1 MAIPLLQYKGLNARK
16 QVAISSYLELYMV
29 SLKNYLFARH
39 LFHLNS
45 SLLQMII
52 VLHPSRIRH
61 NGDTGA
67 DVQQGP
73 APRILFRLRP
83 CVNLFYCLLLITSPS
98 FLYSR
103 GGGWHLGMWPRQNFC
118 TYLDTRGF
126 FNKECCFARTHKDRT
141 P

>member
-1 MAIPLLQYKGLNARK
+1 M
-16 QVAISSYLELYMV
+16 AISSHLELYMV
-29 SLKNYLFARH
+29 SLKTILFARQ

-83 CVNLFYCLLLITSPS
+83 CVNLFLPS
-98 FLYSR
+98 LVAHILR
-103 GGGWHLGMWPRQNFC
+103 ILHTTEKDADAIGMWPRQ
-118 TYLDTRGF
+118 DI
-126 FNKECCFARTHKDRT
+126 ARTWT
-141 P
+141 VGVYY